1 MSTDTNAAA
10 VGDLIAKQ
18 AITEQIYAYCR
29 AMDRVDREL
38 GTAVWHA
45 GGLADYGAIFQ
56 GTGAEFVEW
65 VCTGHMR
72 LEAHSHQVSNIL
84 IAVSGE
90 RAFSEAYVTAAL
102 REKRDG
108 KLFQKTVRGR
118 YIDQWSRQDGR
129 WAIDRRTYVHDFDSV
144 SEVTETS
151 LDGWGRRD
159 RRDPAYGPSG
169 L

>member
-1 MSTDTNAAA
+1 MS
-10 VGDLIAKQ
+10 
-18 AITEQIYAYCR
+18 
-29 AMDRVDREL
+29 
-38 GTAVWHA
+38 
-45 GGLADYGAIFQ
+45 
-56 GTGAEFVEW
+56 
-65 VCTGHMR
+65 
-72 LEAHSHQVSNIL
+72 
-84 IAVSGE
+84 
-90 RAFSEAYVTAAL
+90 AAL

-129 WAIDRRTYVHDFDSV
+129 WAIDQRTYVHDFDSV

-159 RRDPAYGPSG
+159 RGDRAYGPSG